1 MVARMFNV
9 SRAMLFR
16 WQQKYDQGGP
26 VALETKK
33 TPGPASRLSP
43 TQLSKLYA
51 IITGSDPRQLEFD
64 FGLWTR
70 KIIRELIRREFGV
83 KLSEVQVGRLLNKIG
98 LSPQRPLY
106 RAYQQDPERVAE
118 WKKSAYPKI
127 RKLAAEEGAS
137 IFFADEASIRTDH
150 HAGTTW
156 APVGQT
162 PVVITTGERKSVNM
176 VSAISPRGELRFR
189 VQEGTMNAGKFIDF
203 LKALLDSVPGKI
215 FLIVDGHPV
224 HKAKKV
230 SEFVKEKA
238 DGRLSIFFLPP
249 YSPDLNPD
257 EWVWNN
263 VKNDRIGR
271 SVIMSA
277 DDLKAKAIGALR
289 RLQKLPG
296 IVRGFLRDP
305 KLAYI
310 LELHSGT
317 AHGVYK
323 GISSLVIEPCLELE
337 QVDVLPP
344 SAERPFHLGHES
356 CVCVPCRPQLEHL
369 LECHHPGVRV
379 QADVAERAVL
389 PRPHLQLAGARC
401 LPHIDTR
408 FGEPSHMFFALLGVN
423 DMVGP
428 IPLVETICDEW
439 LEYPALLVN
448 AVKERADMATLDG
461 GISGELRRLQGG
473 RHNPTFAVTD
483 NSAYLRGGVSLTR
496 PPSCNWLTVSQCR
509 IRLPV
514 PRLRQP
520 VPRLGFLTSPSGIT
534 IRSRNHPADRH
545 AGTSSR
551 QSPALRHIEPA
562 GPDGQPRRP
571 GAGHWTAEQD
581 GTGRQ

>member
-1 MVARMFNV
+1 MALKGRRSTSEERLRAVQLLKEGNEAVSVARMFNV

-43 TQLSKLYA
+43 TQLSKLFA

-83 KLSEVQVGRLLNKIG
+83 KFSEVQVGRLLKKMG

-106 RAYQQDPERVAE
+106 RAYQQDPERVEE
-118 WKKSAYPKI
+118 WKKYAYPKI

-162 PVVITTGERKSVNM
+162 PVVITTGERRSVNM
-176 VSAISPRGELRFR
+176 ISAISTRGELRFR
-189 VQEGTMNAGKFIDF
+189 VQEGKMNAGKFIDF
-203 LKALLDSVPGKI
+203 LKALLDSVPGKV

-230 SEFVKEKA
+230 SEFVREKA
-238 DGRLSIFFLPP
+238 GGRLSIFFLPP

-289 RLQKLPG
+289 RLQKLPD

-310 LELHSGT
+310 LELHKRT
-317 AHGVYK
+317 TCEVYK
-323 GISSLVIEPCLELE
+323 LIFSLV
-337 QVDVLPP
+337 
-344 SAERPFHLGHES
+344 
-356 CVCVPCRPQLEHL
+356 
-369 LECHHPGVRV
+369 
-379 QADVAERAVL
+379 
-389 PRPHLQLAGARC
+389 
-401 LPHIDTR
+401 T
-408 FGEPSHMFFALLGVN
+408 
-423 DMVGP
+423 
-428 IPLVETICDEW
+428 
-439 LEYPALLVN
+439 
-448 AVKERADMATLDG
+448 K
-461 GISGELRRLQGG
+461 
-473 RHNPTFAVTD
+473 RHWN
-483 NSAYLRGGVSLTR
+483 
-496 PPSCNWLTVSQCR
+496 
-509 IRLPV
+509 
-514 PRLRQP
+514 
-520 VPRLGFLTSPSGIT
+520 
-534 IRSRNHPADRH
+534 
-545 AGTSSR
+545 
-551 QSPALRHIEPA
+551 
-562 GPDGQPRRP
+562 
-571 GAGHWTAEQD
+571 
-581 GTGRQ
+581 

>member
-1 MVARMFNV
+1 
-9 SRAMLFR
+9 MLFR

-106 RAYQQDPERVAE
+106 RAYQQDPERVEE

-230 SEFVKEKA
+230 REFVKEKA

-296 IVRGFLRDP
+296 IVRGFLR
-305 KLAYI
+305 I
-310 LELHSGT
+310 R
-317 AHGVYK
+317 
-323 GISSLVIEPCLELE
+323 SSLTSWIYTR
-337 QVDVLPP
+337 
-344 SAERPFHLGHES
+344 ERHRS
-356 CVCVPCRPQLEHL
+356 
-369 LECHHPGVRV
+369 
-379 QADVAERAVL
+379 
-389 PRPHLQLAGARC
+389 LQRY
-401 LPHIDTR
+401 
-408 FGEPSHMFFALLGVN
+408 FFLSIL
-423 DMVGP
+423 
-428 IPLVETICDEW
+428 
-439 LEYPALLVN
+439 
-448 AVKERADMATLDG
+448 
-461 GISGELRRLQGG
+461 
-473 RHNPTFAVTD
+473 
-483 NSAYLRGGVSLTR
+483 SAYLCSKAFKGEHADDRGAAHPLIGRSGR
-496 PPSCNWLTVSQCR
+496 
-509 IRLPV
+509 
-514 PRLRQP
+514 
-520 VPRLGFLTSPSGIT
+520 RLGAGPCAWRTHI
-534 IRSRNHPADRH
+534 HPARHGVLRPSAQGQRLVMMVVTGSPNRRSARCGRSARSQRDRCRGSV
-545 AGTSSR
+545 ATMISSN
-551 QSPALRHIEPA
+551 S
-562 GPDGQPRRP
+562 
-571 GAGHWTAEQD
+571 
-581 GTGRQ
+581 